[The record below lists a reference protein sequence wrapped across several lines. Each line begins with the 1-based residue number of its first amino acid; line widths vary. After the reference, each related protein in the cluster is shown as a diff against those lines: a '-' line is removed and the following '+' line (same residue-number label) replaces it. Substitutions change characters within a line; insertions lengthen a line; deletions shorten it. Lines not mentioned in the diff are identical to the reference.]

1 MIAGEC
7 LLKLY
12 DARAVSALGLSQFD
26 TFAVRKAPPFSAMQY
41 LEKSALFPG
50 IPYWPGRKRLLSCG
64 GTPFQW
70 EVRQTSPCLLPASDR
85 GCEVPPPH
93 PQFVP
98 ARLLSA

>member
-64 GTPFQW
+64 GTALQCEF
-70 EVRQTSPCLLPASDR
+70 RQASPAFLPASDR
-85 GCEVPPPH
+85 VREVPPRQ
-93 PQFVP
+93 PQFVG
-98 ARLLSA
+98 RSL